1 MPTYSVINA
10 GGTAVLRF
18 NCGGS
23 HTDALLEA
31 KRQILRSAATPANS
45 GVQHF
50 DLMLA
55 TELVAK
61 IEVHISGVL
70 EPWAT
75 E

>member
-1 MPTYSVINA
+1 
-10 GGTAVLRF
+10 
-18 NCGGS
+18 
-23 HTDALLEA
+23 
-31 KRQILRSAATPANS
+31 
-45 GVQHF
+45 VQHF

-70 EPWAT
+70 EPWAS